1 MTAQRALDALAAG
14 TLTDSDGAVPPSS
27 HPMPKSTAHD
37 CARKIRLERE
47 GRRGGLERHEP
58 ATAQT
63 ELLRRLTIAADRLTK
78 RVERKS
84 RTGTNDSQLA
94 ETLTKAARAT
104 GAVIAAQRAAG
115 SSAPPPQ
122 PSGNG
127 DNGAT
132 TEPTSELARIAADIE
147 RTDRKARASA
157 SAPRALGADPVP

>member
-1 MTAQRALDALAAG
+1 MTAQQALDALAAG
-14 TLTDSDGAVPPSS
+14 TLTDVDGAVPPSS

-115 SSAPPPQ
+115 SSAPPVP
-122 PSGNG
+122 PDNGNG
-127 DNGAT
+127 KPS
-132 TEPTSELARIAADIE
+132 TEPASPLAAIAADIE
-147 RTDRKARASA
+147 RADRSARASA